1 MKKTLVIL
9 VLILF
14 VTVIVTKAQ
23 SSINSTSKKE
33 IRFLTELSVNPSH
46 FSPTNLRGG
55 VGLKIDKDNMSTE
68 LIVSY
73 EYFNKSENQLYRGID
88 FSVIRLSN
96 FKNHQKLSA
105 GIGLKLGGV
114 IDYGPSLGSF
124 IKGEYRITNFFILSG
139 QLGFAGAQRWG
150 YYCDRRINLIFKFF

>member
-1 MKKTLVIL
+1 MKKILVIL

-23 SSINSTSKKE
+23 SSSTSKRE
-33 IRFLTELSVNPSH
+33 IRFLTELSVDPNH
-46 FSPTNLRGG
+46 FSPADLRGG
-55 VGLKIDKDNMSTE
+55 IGLKIDKDSMSTE

-73 EYFNKSENQLYRGID
+73 EEFNKSENQFYRGID

-124 IKGEYRITNFFILSG
+124 IKGEYRITNFFIISG

-150 YYCDRRINLIFKFF
+150 YFCESKVNIIFKFF